1 QYKAGVAARA
11 DVITAQTQLTNA
23 RASAAD
29 VGVQRAQNEHAI
41 AVLAGLTPAELTIPV
56 QPALDR
62 TVPTPPILT
71 PTVLLQRRPDI
82 AAAERQV

>member
-1 QYKAGVAARA
+1 
-11 DVITAQTQLTNA
+11 A

-82 AAAERQV
+82 AAAERQVAAASAEIGVATAAYFPS